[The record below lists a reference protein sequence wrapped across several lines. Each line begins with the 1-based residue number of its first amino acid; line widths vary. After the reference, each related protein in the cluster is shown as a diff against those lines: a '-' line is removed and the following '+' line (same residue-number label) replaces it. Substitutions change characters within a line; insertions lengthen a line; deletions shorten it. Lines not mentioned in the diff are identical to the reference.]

1 MQSCHMNLNMFI
13 WKRIAIFDFIFKK
26 TGLYKCVYEN
36 LKEIS
41 LFEGSSL
48 RFAYYKKDFTTVFM
62 MSFFGYSLEG
72 GMFKHESPV
81 SEIPKP
87 ASHTVVKRPILEEW
101 QLPANYYRPPFTEE
115 EIEYINRGGPV

>member
-1 MQSCHMNLNMFI
+1 MM
-13 WKRIAIFDFIFKK
+13 
-26 TGLYKCVYEN
+26 
-36 LKEIS
+36 
-41 LFEGSSL
+41 SSL
-48 RFAYYKKDFTTVFM
+48 ATAWKAVRPHTPLIKFRKGAVSK
-62 MSFFGYSLEG
+62 LG